1 MTNEASFGFR
11 HSSFI
16 RISGFV
22 IQVFATSV
30 NHRCRHADLLD
41 LARNVSLEA
50 NGNGGAVGA
59 VERVV
64 PRVGAPDARPVG
76 GAAEAGGARWAE
88 DGLHGALGAP
98 DDRFAQR
105 REGLLP
111 ARVADEPLP
120 NRPRARSAAT

>member
-30 NHRCRHADLLD
+30 DRRRRHADLLD
-41 LARNVSLEA
+41 LPRDVSLEA

-64 PRVGAPDARPVG
+64 PRVGAPDARAVG
-76 GAAEAGGARWAE
+76 AAAEAGGARGAE

-98 DDRFAQR
+98 DDRLTQR
-105 REGLLP
+105 GEGLLP
-111 ARVADEPLP
+111 ARVRDEPLA
-120 NRPRARSAAT
+120 NRA